1 MSILI
6 VSSGLPL
13 PSVTVG
19 VAATFRSPVPVVP
32 TVPIGPSGGRYIP
45 VLQARFQAFPTTPTV
60 PFNNQWW
67 PLHPRSPG
75 TFPGSPNPQSRL
87 SRPPQSCHSTTLSIW
102 YIPPSFGLSLFYP
115 ERGRLFPFYSKED
128 CQCQPTSKTLKN

>member
-87 SRPPQSCHSTTLSIW
+87 SLQALPTTTIMLFSHPI
-102 YIPPSFGLSLFYP
+102 YMVYTPILRSFSFSVRKGKTFSL
-115 ERGRLFPFYSKED
+115 L
-128 CQCQPTSKTLKN
+128 Q